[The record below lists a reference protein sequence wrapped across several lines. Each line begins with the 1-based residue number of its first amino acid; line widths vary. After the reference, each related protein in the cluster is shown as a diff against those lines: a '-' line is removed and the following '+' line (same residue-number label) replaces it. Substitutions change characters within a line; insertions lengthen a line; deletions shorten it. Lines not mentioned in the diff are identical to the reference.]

1 MKRILAALLAAA
13 ICVPVAGCDNT
24 NSGNNGSTGGE
35 GGSADKLVVW
45 TLAEDLKDF
54 AAYYTEKTGVQVDV
68 NVIAPAD
75 YPTKLTTALGS
86 RSSEADIIV
95 GEPQMLPDFF
105 DAGFF
110 ADLSE
115 FDAAA
120 QEKLVSYIYDAGL
133 DSNGVLRA
141 LSYQVT
147 PGSVIYRRDLA
158 TEVFGTD
165 DPDAIGEMF
174 SSYDAILDTAEKL
187 DAAGYSIFG
196 DTGALRWFANADS
209 PWVKDG
215 VLQMTES
222 RLGYLD
228 TAVAL
233 YQNEY
238 VAFAPEWS
246 AAWYASMAGELPVNA
261 GWSELD
267 DVAEGTP
274 TTQVFA
280 YVMPSW
286 GALTIRD
293 NAQDNK
299 GKFGVAK
306 GISSFF
312 GGGTFIGVNEF
323 SERKEAAMDFVE
335 FCTLN
340 EETAQWWI
348 EQSDGDIVSMKSV
361 LEANKDY
368 ENPSFGNQ
376 KTYEFF
382 TKEAEAVDYS
392 LITRYDTAIGDAFG
406 QAIEAVQKQEKT
418 KEQAL
423 SDFYMEI
430 NAIYPEI
437 TTPEQ

>member
-1 MKRILAALLAAA
+1 MKRIAALSLSAAL
-13 ICVPVAGCDNT
+13 VLSMAGCGSSSAGTDGT
-24 NSGNNGSTGGE
+24 ATAENGK
-35 GGSADKLVVW
+35 DKLVVW

-54 AAYYTEKTGVQVDV
+54 AEYYTEQTGTEVEVT
-68 NVIAPAD
+68 VIAPAD
-75 YPTKLTTALGS
+75 YPTKINTTLGS
-86 RSSEADIIV
+86 RNSDVDVIV
-95 GEPQMLPDFF
+95 GEPQMLADFF

-120 QEKLVSYIYDAGL
+120 SEKLVDYVYEAGK
-133 DSNGVLRA
+133 DEDGVLRA

-158 TEVFGTD
+158 KEVFGTD
-165 DPDAIGEMF
+165 DPAAISEKF
-174 SSYDAILDTAEKL
+174 SSFDSICQTAAEL

-196 DTGALRWFANADS
+196 DTGSLRWFANADA

-215 VLQMTES
+215 VLQMTDA
-222 RLGYLD
+222 RMDYFD
-228 TAVAL
+228 AAVEL

-246 AAWYASMAGELPVNA
+246 AAWYASMAGPLPVNA
-261 GWSELD
+261 GWSELSELD
-267 DVAEGTP
+267 ANAP
-274 TTQVFA
+274 TTQIFS

-286 GALTIRD
+286 GALIVRD
-293 NAQDNK
+293 NAADNK
-299 GKFGVAK
+299 GNFGVAK
-306 GISSFF
+306 GVCSFF

-323 SERKEAAMDFVE
+323 SDNQEEAKKFVE

-340 EETAQWWI
+340 EDVAQWWLDK
-348 EQSDGDIVSMKSV
+348 SDGDVVAMKSV

-382 TKEAEAVDYS
+382 AEEASAVDYS
-392 LITRYDTAIGDAFG
+392 LVTRYDTAIGDAFG
-406 QAIEAVQKQEKT
+406 QAIEAVQKGEKD
-418 KEQAL
+418 KETAL
-423 SDFYMEI
+423 KDFYTEVQ
-430 NAIYPEI
+430 AVYPEI
-437 TTPEQ
+437 ELPA